1 LLDLARRQ
9 AMALATLVV
18 FLGDGASWVWE
29 LARVCFPGAL
39 LILDFFHAAEHVG
52 SLTEILFGKDSPE
65 AERHRQAWVQILKDQ
80 EQGVERVIALARQAM
95 PARGKVR
102 PAAQKALAYFENN
115 RDKMRYGDYQQRNL
129 FIGSGV
135 VEAGCKS
142 LVGQRLKQSGMFWS
156 LAGAENILSIRCVLE
171 NGQFNECWSQRF
183 PLPQALPKA
192 A

>member
-1 LLDLARRQ
+1 
-9 AMALATLVV
+9 MV
-18 FLGDGASWVWE
+18 FLGDGAAWVWE

-52 SLTEILFGKDSPE
+52 ALTEILFGQDTPE
-65 AERHRQAWVQILKDQ
+65 AERHRQAWVKILKDQ
-80 EQGVERVIALARQAM
+80 EQGVERVIALAREAM

-102 PAAQKALAYFENN
+102 RAAQKALAYFENN
-115 RDKMRYGDYQQRNL
+115 RDKMRYWDYQQRNL

-142 LVGQRLKQSGMFWS
+142 VVGQRLKQSGMFWS
-156 LAGAENILSIRCVLE
+156 LAGAEHILSIRCVLE
-171 NGQFNECWSQRF
+171 NGQFNECWDQRF
-183 PLPQALPKA
+183 PAPQILPKA